1 MALPK
6 EPRQKMINMMYLVLT
21 ALLALNVS
29 AEIINAFKVVDNSLK
44 QSNTVLTSSTNTIYE
59 NFNEMLKDPK
69 TAEKA
74 AIWKPHADKSREL
87 AKQAS
92 DLIEKYKMDLMKEAD
107 YDPSTGDSS
116 FKEDNIDAATRL
128 FDTKGEGKNLY
139 AALENFKKN
148 ILAIDPAIAKE
159 LGNKIPLNLEV
170 PKSST
175 GKAPTGDKVKD
186 WTYSNFHM
194 TPTVA
199 ALTMLSKFQNDV
211 KNTESQVAT
220 FCANQVGTVKIIY
233 DKFVPLVSTNST
245 YFMPGEEMEIQAG
258 LGAFNASVKPTVT
271 IDGKALT
278 VNDAGVAETKF
289 NVGGT
294 GSRKMRVS
302 VKYVDPSTGESKET
316 TKDIEYT
323 VGAASGVAVSAD
335 KMNVLYI
342 GVDNPLTIT
351 AGAGSEKV
359 SASFSGGIISKAGGS
374 RYIARP
380 SNGSSGEH
388 TVSVLVEGK
397 AAGKVMFRVK
407 QLPNPAA
414 YVGNLKAGA
423 VPSANFKAMGG
434 VIAKLE
440 DSEFDAPF
448 EVVSY
453 SLGAVS
459 SDIPDYAP
467 AINNGPR
474 WTGAAA
480 NLVSKL
486 KPGALVVIN
495 NIQVKGPDG
504 RVRTLPGSLSYNLK

>member
-1 MALPK
+1 MSLPK

-59 NFNEMLKDPK
+59 NFNEMIKDPK

-92 DLIEKYKMDLMKEAD
+92 DLIEKYKMDLMKEAG

-159 LGNKIPLNLEV
+159 LGNKIPINLEV
-170 PKSST
+170 PKSAT
-175 GKAPTGDKVKD
+175 GKTPTGDVVKD

-233 DKFVPLVSTNST
+233 DKFVPLVSTNSS

-302 VKYVDPSTGESKET
+302 VKYVDPSTGEARET

-359 SASFSGGIISKAGGS
+359 SASFSGGQLIKSGGNK
-374 RYIARP
+374 YIAKP
-380 SNGSSGEH
+380 SPGSSGEH
-388 TVSVLVEGK
+388 TITVLVEGK
-397 AAGKVMFRVK
+397 AAGKVTYRVK
-407 QLPNPAA
+407 KLPNPTA
-414 YVGNLKAGA
+414 YVGNIKPGQ
-423 VPSANFKAMGG
+423 VPSATFRAMPG

-440 DSEFDAPF
+440 DSDFQADF

-453 SLGAVS
+453 NIGIMNQGADFMQV
-459 SDIPDYAP
+459 P
-467 AINNGPR
+467 NNGPR
-474 WTGAAA
+474 WSESAA
-480 NLVSKL
+480 NLINKV
-486 KPGALVVIN
+486 KPGSIVMITD
-495 NIQVKGPDG
+495 IKVKDPSGAT
-504 RVRTLPGSLSYNLK
+504 RTLNSSLSYNLK